1 MICTKTKPIWQ
12 ITSDYTIHWIFWTCS
27 TYTRT
32 VPLSDYYIGSN
43 TLDNMCN
50 AIMCI
55 DGRVLDVR
63 LLSYLPLLPTTKEMI
78 FSALFRFFLMVKS
91 ASNRCQSSQKRM
103 QFLSR
108 ETKFKNSKNCQK
120 YKTWPCDDK
129 PLQEW
134 EWNNLIT
141 SCKRDIN
148 SHLLDDHTSMTKYSS
163 QTKYNIFKETSV

>member
-27 TYTRT
+27 TSTYTRT
-32 VPLSDYYIGSN
+32 VPLSDYYRGSN

-55 DGRVLDVR
+55 DGRALDVR

-91 ASNRCQSSQKRM
+91 ASNRCQSSQKECNFY
-103 QFLSR
+103 QEKQS
-108 ETKFKNSKNCQK
+108 FKTQK

-134 EWNNLIT
+134 EWHNLIT
-141 SCKRDIN
+141 SYKRDIT
-148 SHLLDDHTSMTKYSS
+148 SHLLDDHTSMTKYSH
-163 QTKYNIFKETSV
+163 KCNLV

>member
-12 ITSDYTIHWIFWTCS
+12 ITSDSTIHWIFWTCS

-55 DGRVLDVR
+55 DGRALDVR

-91 ASNRCQSSQKRM
+91 ASNRSQSSQKECNFYQEKQSFETQKTVKSTKIMTLWWQTITRM
-103 QFLSR
+103 R
-108 ETKFKNSKNCQK
+108 
-120 YKTWPCDDK
+120 
-129 PLQEW
+129 
-134 EWNNLIT
+134 
-141 SCKRDIN
+141 
-148 SHLLDDHTSMTKYSS
+148 MT
-163 QTKYNIFKETSV
+163 

>member
-27 TYTRT
+27 TSTYTRT
-32 VPLSDYYIGSN
+32 VPLSDYYRGSN

-55 DGRVLDVR
+55 DGRALDVR

-91 ASNRCQSSQKRM
+91 ASNRCQSSQKECNFYQEKQSFKTQKTVKSTKNMTLWWQTITRM
-103 QFLSR
+103 R
-108 ETKFKNSKNCQK
+108 
-120 YKTWPCDDK
+120 
-129 PLQEW
+129 
-134 EWNNLIT
+134 
-141 SCKRDIN
+141 
-148 SHLLDDHTSMTKYSS
+148 MT
-163 QTKYNIFKETSV
+163 

>member
-55 DGRVLDVR
+55 DGRALDVR

-91 ASNRCQSSQKRM
+91 ASNRCQSPKKNAISIKRNRVLKLKK
-103 QFLSR
+103 LSKVPNV
-108 ETKFKNSKNCQK
+108 TLWWQ
-120 YKTWPCDDK
+120 T
-129 PLQEW
+129 
-134 EWNNLIT
+134 IT
-141 SCKRDIN
+141 RMRI
-148 SHLLDDHTSMTKYSS
+148 T
-163 QTKYNIFKETSV
+163 

>member
-27 TYTRT
+27 IHTRT
-32 VPLSDYYIGSN
+32 VPLSDYYRGSN

-55 DGRVLDVR
+55 DGRALDVR

-91 ASNRCQSSQKRM
+91 ASNRCQSSQKECNFYQEKQSFKTQKTVKSTKNMTLWWQTITRM
-103 QFLSR
+103 R
-108 ETKFKNSKNCQK
+108 
-120 YKTWPCDDK
+120 
-129 PLQEW
+129 
-134 EWNNLIT
+134 
-141 SCKRDIN
+141 
-148 SHLLDDHTSMTKYSS
+148 MT
-163 QTKYNIFKETSV
+163 